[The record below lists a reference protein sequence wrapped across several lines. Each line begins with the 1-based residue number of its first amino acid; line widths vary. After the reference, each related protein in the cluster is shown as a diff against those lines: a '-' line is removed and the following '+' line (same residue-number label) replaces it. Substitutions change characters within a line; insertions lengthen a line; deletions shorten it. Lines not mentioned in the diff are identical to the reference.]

1 MPTSTNKQFLPNV
14 AQQVFDTPL
23 AILPE
28 KLSVIL
34 RALGPRLTLDP
45 SGLAELVAGEQL
57 RSNNPDGSVFAWSDD
72 EDFSASNRK
81 PYKVTEDGVAM
92 IPVQG
97 VLMKK
102 SSWMSAMSGCSSYQ
116 SIGMALATAMD
127 DSSVKGIIFDIDSP
141 GGSTH
146 GCFELCNQIFKARG
160 QGKPIY
166 AAANDCAC
174 SAAYAIAAAC
184 DKVYVTMT
192 GAVGSIGVYCVH
204 CDQSAADEKAGL
216 SYEYIKFGAKKAEGN
231 PHTALSKSA
240 RADLQ
245 AEINR
250 QGDIF
255 VLAVAKYRGLSTEAV
270 GGTEAGVM
278 SAGNALPDY
287 ADAVGTL
294 NDCYSA
300 ITKKLGSTSGV
311 TIIGSMQSQTVVAGT
326 ETVLTTVSAS
336 DQVPVVPVA
345 AMPEEECT
353 TPAPE
358 PDDAE
363 PDEDEDD
370 KAKKKKEESKAMKPS
385 ETTDQAAQTA
395 ATPTPAA
402 DPAPAPVAAAP
413 APVVVNAA
421 KEISEM
427 CLIAGKPAL
436 AAKYISEDLS
446 PAAVRKL
453 LIDAAATAPETE
465 VNSQVNTA
473 STSAVDTLETQAVAL
488 SKSAKITKAAAYVQV
503 MGSNPDLYANY
514 LGERE
519 KGTNNGTAKNNC
531 RYIQGLYARLGAP
544 VGITA

>member
-1 MPTSTNKQFLPNV
+1 MMRETQMPTSTNKQFLPNV

-72 EDFSASNRK
+72 EDFSVSNRK

-116 SIGMALATAMD
+116 SIGLALATAMD
-127 DSSVKGIIFDIDSP
+127 DSSVKGIILDIDSP

-146 GCFELCNQIFKARG
+146 GCFELANQIFYSRG
-160 QGKPIY
+160 KGKPIY

-255 VLAVAKYRGLSTEAV
+255 VSAVAKYRGLSTEAV
-270 GGTEAGVM
+270 AGTEAGVM
-278 SAGNALPDY
+278 SAGNSLPDY

-294 NDCYSA
+294 DDCYSA

-311 TIIGSMQSQTVVAGT
+311 TIIGSMQTKP
-326 ETVLTTVSAS
+326 VSAETEL
-336 DQVPVVPVA
+336 VPALAVAVPA
-345 AMPEEECT
+345 AGMPEEECT
-353 TPAPE
+353 KPAPE

-370 KAKKKKEESKAMKPS
+370 NEENKKMSVPV
-385 ETTDQAAQTA
+385 TDPAAQTA

-402 DPAPAPVAAAP
+402 APAPVPVAAAP
-413 APVVVNAA
+413 APAPNDAVA
-421 KEISEM
+421 ISTL
-427 CLIAGKPAL
+427 CKIAGKPEL
-436 AAKYISEDLS
+436 IGDFIINGTSAADVQKF
-446 PAAVRKL
+446 L
-453 LIDAAATAPETE
+453 LDASATAPETE

-519 KGTNNGTAKNNC
+519 EGTNNGTAKNNC